1 MPNIP
6 FMPPINT
13 KISPALEVAPL
24 IDEVN
29 RRIDAL
35 RTPAPKNIQPTR
47 QGDPNSSLPA
57 RKRPRNE
64 SPSQACDN
72 TSDNVAISKSS
83 FDDMADRVCRLEN
96 ADAARNIISER
107 LMERIESLEVKN
119 LTLKQKVASSIS
131 IILCASPSTVPL
143 FLCIPGRIP
152 NTMVEKYVN
161 KPGQWL
167 YSGGGYTSSN
177 DKSEAYCCPCVV
189 YGRARSLLDDAVE
202 YRNGNCHAQE
212 GPASK
217 APFYSIISG
226 YCCSFAFFCVPF
238 YAGFIASLRGEV
250 RQFYDIEGTS
260 DQDYCK
266 SCLNPCKTLVQIETE
281 IGQRQSRR
289 RHSECCGYKPEP
301 PMTSSSSSSSR
312 SHSKT
317 HTADSEA
324 DESLPCIPE
333 DSPEATPTTLSAV
346 SSRRSSTKPRERSI
360 ARDPLAPTDATLV
373 HSHNLAQ
380 DPMGPTYRTSGNHK
394 LRQDTFAPTYP
405 PSIHQLRTDT
415 KAPASPP
422 AVHQHDLFEDAS
434 ETYPAQP
441 SGHDIDFDPVK
452 TFRASPEHQLRQDKM
467 TPGAF
472 PTSHNLHRDPVSR
485 RARSPRPHT
494 LEVDE

>member
-1 MPNIP
+1 MCLVGKAILCTCSFHSSHTPSAQHNISSASQLYLP
-6 FMPPINT
+6 
-13 KISPALEVAPL
+13 SS
-24 IDEVN
+24 
-29 RRIDAL
+29 
-35 RTPAPKNIQPTR
+35 
-47 QGDPNSSLPA
+47 SSLIHLHL
-57 RKRPRNE
+57 
-64 SPSQACDN
+64 Q
-72 TSDNVAISKSS
+72 
-83 FDDMADRVCRLEN
+83 FYQHH
-96 ADAARNIISER
+96 
-107 LMERIESLEVKN
+107 SLC
-119 LTLKQKVASSIS
+119 I
-131 IILCASPSTVPL
+131 PSTVPL

-152 NTMVEKYVN
+152 NNIMVEKYVN
-161 KPGQWL
+161 KPGEWL
-167 YSGGGYTSSN
+167 YGGGGYTSSN

-212 GPASK
+212 GPVSK

-226 YCCSFAFFCVPF
+226 YCCSFAFFCVPCKF
-238 YAGFIASLRGEV
+238 PRTTHDITLTSPVYAGFIASLRGEV

-281 IGQRQSRR
+281 IEQRQSRR

-317 HTADSEA
+317 HTAESEA

-373 HSHNLAQ
+373 HSHNLAK

-485 RARSPRPHT
+485 RARSPRPHM

>member
-1 MPNIP
+1 MHLLFPQQPHSFRTTQHLFLLHDCISH
-6 FMPPINT
+6 FHHHSFIFVNT
-13 KISPALEVAPL
+13 VLSA
-24 IDEVN
+24 
-29 RRIDAL
+29 
-35 RTPAPKNIQPTR
+35 
-47 QGDPNSSLPA
+47 
-57 RKRPRNE
+57 
-64 SPSQACDN
+64 
-72 TSDNVAISKSS
+72 S
-83 FDDMADRVCRLEN
+83 FF
-96 ADAARNIISER
+96 
-107 LMERIESLEVKN
+107 
-119 LTLKQKVASSIS
+119 
-131 IILCASPSTVPL
+131 CASPSTVPL
-143 FLCIPGRIP
+143 FLYIPGRIP

-161 KPGQWL
+161 KPGEWL
-167 YSGGGYTSSN
+167 YGGGGYTSSN

-212 GPASK
+212 GPVSK

-226 YCCSFAFFCVPF
+226 YCCSFAFFCVPCKF
-238 YAGFIASLRGEV
+238 PRTTHDTTLTSPVYAGFIASLRGDV

-266 SCLNPCKTLVQIETE
+266 SCLNPCKTLVQIENE
-281 IGQRQSRR
+281 IEQRQSRR

-373 HSHNLAQ
+373 HSHNLAK

-394 LRQDTFAPTYP
+394 LRQDTSAPTYP

-434 ETYPAQP
+434 ETYAQP
-441 SGHDIDFDPVK
+441 SSHDIDFDPVK

-472 PTSHNLHRDPVSR
+472 PTSHNLHRDLVSR

-494 LEVDE
+494 LETDE